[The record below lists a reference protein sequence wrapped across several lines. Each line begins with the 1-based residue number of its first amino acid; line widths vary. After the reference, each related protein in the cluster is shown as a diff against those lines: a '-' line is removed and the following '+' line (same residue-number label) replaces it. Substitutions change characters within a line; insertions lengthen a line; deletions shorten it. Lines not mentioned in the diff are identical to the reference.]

1 MITKYG
7 QVIVNYEGTGEIII
21 TGFTWDSN
29 GEIIT
34 HANVPL
40 DALRLKALEWARDEI
55 INAIVEIK
63 KVNDGNNI

>member
-7 QVIVNYEGTGEIII
+7 QVIVNYDDTGEIMI

-29 GEIIT
+29 VEIT

-40 DALRLKALEWARDEI
+40 MSLQIAALKWAREEIVDALAEIAKLE
-55 INAIVEIK
+55 K
-63 KVNDGNNI
+63 K